1 MNKASLL
8 SASLAIALLL
18 LASPV
23 QAVNTDELEPPRE
36 VIEGV
41 FEEAVNAL
49 AANQDAIRER
59 PRVAFELIDEILS
72 PHVHYP
78 LMGQLILTRAWRDAS
93 EEQRRDFV
101 GTFREYIIRTYSK
114 LLSDNVDEVVRT
126 VEQSGSL
133 MVVRSVTDPDQRGRV
148 TVRTQFQ
155 LEDSPVP
162 VLYRLIATDEG
173 WRVWDVVIENI
184 SFVTNYRDEFES
196 EIRQGGLDGLIE
208 RLKERNAR
216 AWGEQD

>member
-1 MNKASLL
+1 MKNISPLFGSMVL
-8 SASLAIALLL
+8 VLALL
-18 LASPV
+18 ANPV
-23 QAVNTDELEPPRE
+23 QAGNAGELEPPRE
-36 VIEGV
+36 MIESV
-41 FEEAVNAL
+41 FEEALNAL
-49 AANQDAIRER
+49 VENQDAIRER

-78 LMGQLILTRAWRDAS
+78 LMGQLILTREWREAS
-93 EEQRRDFV
+93 EEQRREFLQ
-101 GTFREYIIRTYSK
+101 TFREYIIRTYSK
-114 LLSDNVDEVVRT
+114 LLSDNVDEVVRM
-126 VEQSGSL
+126 VERSGTL
-133 MVVRSVTDPDQRGRV
+133 MVVRSVTEPDQRGRV

-162 VLYRLIATDEG
+162 VLYRLIATDNG

-196 EIRQGGLDGLIE
+196 EIRRGGLDGLIQ
-208 RLKERNAR
+208 RLRERNAR